1 MCVGACV
8 CAWVRAHIMCISEC
22 GGAGTCGGAFAIISM
37 NVHAFKYILC
47 LVSVCLCVNISRFSP
62 ANGDHQCALVC

>member
-1 MCVGACV
+1 MCVGVCV

-22 GGAGTCGGAFAIISM
+22 GGAGTGGGTFAIISM

-47 LVSVCLCVNISRFSP
+47 LVGANVSVNISRFSP
-62 ANGDHQCALVC
+62 ANGDHKCAIVC